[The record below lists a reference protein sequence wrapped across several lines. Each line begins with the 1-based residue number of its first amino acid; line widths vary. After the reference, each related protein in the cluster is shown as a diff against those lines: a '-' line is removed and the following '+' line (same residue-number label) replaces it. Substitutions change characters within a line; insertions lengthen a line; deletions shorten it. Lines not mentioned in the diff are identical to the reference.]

1 MASYEG
7 KADMLIRKPA
17 SEVFEAIVNPAI
29 TSRFWFTKGSGRL
42 EPGARVTW
50 QWEMYGVSV
59 DVHVLEI
66 EPNRRVL
73 VEWGVPGQPPTT
85 VEWQLSPRKAGT
97 FVTVTNR
104 GFTGSTDE
112 LVAKAIDSTSG
123 FSFHLA
129 GMKAL
134 LEHGVELGLTGDH
147 HPRE

>member
-7 KADMLIRKPA
+7 KAQMLIRKPA
-17 SEVFEAIVNPAI
+17 AEVFEAIVDPRI

-42 EPGARVTW
+42 ESGKRVQW
-50 QWEMYGVSV
+50 QWEMYGVSA

-73 VEWGVPGQPPTT
+73 VEWGAPGQPTTT
-85 VEWQLSPRKAGT
+85 VEWQLAPKKAGT
-97 FVTVTNR
+97 FVTVIQR
-104 GFTGSTDE
+104 GFKGGDDQ
-112 LVAKAIDSTSG
+112 LVAQAIDSTSG
-123 FSFHLA
+123 FSLHLA

-134 LEHGVELGLTGDH
+134 LEHGIELGLTGDH